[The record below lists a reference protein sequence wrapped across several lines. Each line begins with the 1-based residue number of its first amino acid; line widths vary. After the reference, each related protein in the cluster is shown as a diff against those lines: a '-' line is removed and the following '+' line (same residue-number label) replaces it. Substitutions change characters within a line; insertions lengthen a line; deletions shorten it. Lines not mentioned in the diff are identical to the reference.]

1 MVLIQQRTSFI
12 MLKKIKHVKLEVAYL
27 AELFTKS
34 IRTVF
39 INCRENV
46 KIQFVPQKICNT
58 DFAQIAY
65 IIEQASKISKLVFH
79 IKSVEKFLKNLRFR
93 IERYINICF
102 HRVLQFRDDNFYK
115 VLNSIKSTQCNNS

>member
-1 MVLIQQRTSFI
+1 
-12 MLKKIKHVKLEVAYL
+12 MLKEIKHVKLEVAYL

-34 IRTVF
+34 IRTAF

-46 KIQFVPQKICNT
+46 KNQFVPQKMCNT

-65 IIEQASKISKLVFH
+65 IIEQVSIISILVFH

-102 HRVLQFRDDNFYK
+102 HRVLQFRDDYFYK